1 MRDRKRGSDIKDM
14 NFNNAAAKYDNLGG
28 RLSRRFY
35 RLLLEQV
42 DLTSDMSVLDVGC
55 GTGTILRAMS
65 DFCSIKGFGI
75 DMSEN
80 MIEEAKRKCPEMDIR
95 LSRCEETP
103 FEDDTF
109 DVVTTCMAYHH
120 FSDKAGFAR
129 EAARILK
136 LGGCL
141 YIADPSFP
149 GVARKMMNTV
159 SRLLNIAGEFFT
171 PEEIFVSLSVFGFQ
185 AVGYK
190 KDSYAQLVK
199 LRLSGS

>member
-1 MRDRKRGSDIKDM
+1 MGVDKKDM

-42 DLTSDMSVLDVGC
+42 DLTQDMSVLDVGC

-65 DFCSIKGFGI
+65 DSCSIKGFGI

-80 MIEEAKRKCPEMDIR
+80 MVEETKRKCPDMDIR
-95 LSRCEETP
+95 LSRCEKTP

-109 DVVTTCMAYHH
+109 DVVTSCMAYHH
-120 FSDKAGFAR
+120 FTDKAGFAR

-136 LGGCL
+136 PGGYL

-149 GVARKMMNTV
+149 GVVRRTMNTA

-171 PEEIFVSLSVFGFQ
+171 PEEILVSLSVFGFQ

-190 KDSYAQLVK
+190 KDSYAQVVVLK
-199 LRLSGS
+199 LSGS

>member
-1 MRDRKRGSDIKDM
+1 MSNNQRDM
-14 NFNNAAAKYDNLGG
+14 NFDKVAVRYDGARG
-28 RLSRRFY
+28 SASEKFY
-35 RLLLEQV
+35 SLLLGQV
-42 DLTSDMSVLDVGC
+42 ELKQGMNVLDVGC
-55 GTGTILRAMS
+55 GTGTILRRIA
-65 DFCSIKGFGI
+65 DACPVNGFGI

-80 MIEEAKRKCPEMDIR
+80 MVEETKRKCPEMDIR

-136 LGGCL
+136 PGGYL

-149 GVARKMMNTV
+149 GVVRKTMNTV

-190 KDSYAQLVK
+190 KDSYAQVVVLK
-199 LRLSGS
+199 LSGS

>member
-1 MRDRKRGSDIKDM
+1 MGVDKKDM

-42 DLTSDMSVLDVGC
+42 DLTPDMSLLDVGC
-55 GTGTILRAMS
+55 GTGTILRAMADS
-65 DFCSIKGFGI
+65 CSIRGFGI
-75 DMSEN
+75 DMAEN

-120 FSDKAGFAR
+120 FSDKAGFAI
-129 EAARILK
+129 ETARILK
-136 LGGCL
+136 PGGHL

-149 GVARKMMNTV
+149 SLIRKTMNTA

-171 PEEIFVSLSVFGFQ
+171 PEEILVSLSGFGFQ

-190 KDSYAQLVK
+190 KDSYAQVVVLK
-199 LRLSGS
+199 LSGS